1 MAASAMT
8 RPDNVPVVI
17 LCGGEGTRFREE
29 TQFRPKALINIGE
42 YPILWH
48 VMRIYLNHGFKR
60 FILCLGYKGSMIKE
74 YFDKYEMQVRDYT
87 MNMGTGQVEFRDE
100 IPNMD
105 WQITFAETGST
116 TLTGSRIK
124 RIEKYIDTENFMV
137 TYADGVA
144 DVAIA
149 ETYKF
154 HLAHGKIGTVTGA
167 RSASQFGELIA
178 NGDDHK
184 VTSFA
189 EKPKV
194 SSLING
200 GFFVFRREF
209 FNYLDNIDDCI
220 LERDPMEKL
229 VGDSELQMYRHEGF
243 WQCLDTYKDYLHLN
257 KLWTSNQAPW
267 ISEL

>member
-1 MAASAMT
+1 MAATEMAK
-8 RPDNVPVVI
+8 PGDVPVVI

-48 VMRIYLNHGFKR
+48 VMNIYLQHGFKR

-74 YFDKYEMQVRDYT
+74 YFDKYEMQIRDYT
-87 MNMGTGQVEFRDE
+87 LHMGTNRVEFSDE
-100 IPNMD
+100 SPDMD
-105 WQITFAETGST
+105 WQITFAETGPT
-116 TLTGSRIK
+116 TLTGSRVK

-144 DVAIA
+144 DVDVG
-149 ETYKF
+149 ELYDF
-154 HLAHGKIGTVTGA
+154 HLSHGKIGTVTGA
-167 RSASQFGELIA
+167 RSASQFGQLITE
-178 NGDDHK
+178 GDK
-184 VTSFA
+184 VTNFA

-194 SSLING
+194 ASLING

-209 FNYLDNIDDCI
+209 FNYLDNLDDCI
-220 LERDPMEKL
+220 LERDPMGKL
-229 VGDSELQMYRHEGF
+229 VTDSELQMYRHDGF

-257 KLWTSNQAPW
+257 NLWTSNRAPW
-267 ISEL
+267 IGEL